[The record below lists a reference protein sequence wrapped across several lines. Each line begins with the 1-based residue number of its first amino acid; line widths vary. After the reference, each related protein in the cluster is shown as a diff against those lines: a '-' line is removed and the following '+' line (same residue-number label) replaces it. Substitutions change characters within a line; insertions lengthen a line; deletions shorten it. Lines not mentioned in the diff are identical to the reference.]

1 MKRHY
6 GPWVSFLS
14 FNGSKFKNDIYRSWY
29 FFYLDMIF
37 LLDIFEKIHWNND
50 VRKRKIKKNK
60 YKTEE
65 KNELIN
71 RKMEAVKKV

>member
-1 MKRHY
+1 
-6 GPWVSFLS
+6 
-14 FNGSKFKNDIYRSWY
+14 
-29 FFYLDMIF
+29 MIF

>member
-1 MKRHY
+1 M
-6 GPWVSFLS
+6 SFLS
-14 FNGSKFKNDIYRSWY
+14 FNGWKFKNDMYRSLY

-37 LLDIFEKIHWNND
+37 LLDTFEKIHWNND